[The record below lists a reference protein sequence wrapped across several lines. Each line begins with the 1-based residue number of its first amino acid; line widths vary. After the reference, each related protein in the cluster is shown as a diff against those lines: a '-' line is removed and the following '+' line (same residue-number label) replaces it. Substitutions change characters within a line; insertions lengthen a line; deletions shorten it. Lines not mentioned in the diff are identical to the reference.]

1 MFCLKCG
8 KEIPPSAGSCP
19 HCGAAMAA
27 GAPAGGPSAPTP
39 PKPPVYTM
47 PEGAAAW
54 SIPDGDA
61 GGRRRAPLLFGGI
74 AAAVLVVALIVWAVA
89 GLFSSPK
96 GQVEQAFAK
105 TAAAYAAAGSGLD
118 LPDLGELIQGRSY
131 SQRLSYALNSVDPR
145 LTGGEDLSYLKG
157 LGLRIGADCDQ
168 KGRKLGG
175 EAALVWNDQD
185 LAAFQLLVDGERM
198 LFASPEFTKG
208 TAYGLNT
215 KTLGK
220 DLIRLG
226 AWDDEIDLEKI
237 GFDLFELM
245 ELAIPGGERTKQA
258 QAAMAEAYRQL
269 FDAVQ
274 VDEGGRQSV
283 EVNGARLDAGF
294 YRVVVPQQ
302 AMMDCV
308 AAWEDAM
315 ALADTQGT
323 YREILLAMG
332 FDPAD
337 AGELLSGVD
346 TGGLYGQMADTM
358 EQAIRALGDLELD
371 VYVSG
376 GYVSAVEWSERT
388 GGSGVKVG
396 LYLGGGENYVDDLS
410 LEIAANGQKLTV
422 QSTGDHAAKSGTFTD
437 ETVLR
442 MGPQRVTFQLRYEP
456 KADRDNFQWG
466 FRVGNTAAVSLE
478 GQLTATK
485 DSIELKLDDLSVK
498 AAGVKL
504 ISFQAAYYLGPCRG
518 VELSFPDARMLADMD
533 EEDLM
538 DLAYDIQANAED
550 WAYDVLDKLPQEVLD
565 QIEW

>member
-8 KEIPPSAGSCP
+8 KEIPPSASSCP
-19 HCGAAMAA
+19 YCGAAA
-27 GAPAGGPSAPTP
+27 GGPAGGPSAPTP

-47 PEGAAAW
+47 PEGGSAVW
-54 SIPDGDA
+54 SDPDGDE

-118 LPDLGELIQGRSY
+118 LPDLDELIQGRSY
-131 SQRLSYALNSVDPR
+131 SQRLSYALNGIDPQ
-145 LTGGEDLSYLKG
+145 LMDGEDLSYLKG

-175 EAALVWNDQD
+175 EAALVWGGQD

-337 AGELLSGVD
+337 ADELLSGVD

-518 VELSFPDARMLADMD
+518 VELSFPNARMLADMD

>member
-19 HCGAAMAA
+19 HCGAATAA
-27 GAPAGGPSAPTP
+27 GAPAGRPSAPTP

-54 SIPDGDA
+54 SDPDGDE
-61 GGRRRAPLLFGGI
+61 GGRRRMPLLFGGI
-74 AAAVLVVALIVWAVA
+74 AAAVLVVALIVWAAA

-105 TAAAYAAAGSGLD
+105 TAAAYAAAGNGLD
-118 LPDLGELIQGRSY
+118 LPDLGKLIQGRSY
-131 SQRLSYALNSVDPR
+131 SQRLSYALNGVDPR
-145 LTGGEDLSYLKG
+145 LMGGEDLSYLKG
-157 LGLRIGADCDQ
+157 LGLRIGADYDQ
-168 KGRKLGG
+168 KGRKLGS
-175 EAALVWNDQD
+175 EAALVWSGQE
-185 LAAFQLLVDGERM
+185 LASFQLLVDGQRM

-208 TAYGLNT
+208 TAYGLST

-226 AWDDEIDLEKI
+226 VWDDGLGLEKI

-245 ELAIPGGERTKQA
+245 ELAVSGGEGTDEAR
-258 QAAMAEAYRQL
+258 AAMVEAYRQL

-274 VDEGGRQSV
+274 VDKGGRQSV
-283 EVNGARLDAGF
+283 EVNGTRLDADL

-302 AMMDCV
+302 AMMDYI
-308 AAWEDAM
+308 AAWEDSI
-315 ALADTQGT
+315 ALADAQET

-332 FDPAD
+332 FDRAD
-337 AGELLSGVD
+337 ADALLSGMD
-346 TGGLYGQMADTM
+346 AAGLYGQMADTM
-358 EQAIRALGDLELD
+358 EEGVRALGDLELD

-388 GGSGVKVG
+388 GSPRMTVG

-410 LEIAANGQKLTV
+410 LEIAAGGQKLIV
-422 QSTGDHAAKSGTFTD
+422 QSTGDHAAKSGAFTD
-437 ETVLR
+437 ETVFRL
-442 MGPQRVTFQLRYEP
+442 GPQRAAFQLRYEP
-456 KADRDNFQWG
+456 KADRDNFQWE
-466 FRVGNTAAVSLE
+466 FKVDNTASVSLE
-478 GQLTATK
+478 GQLTTTK
-485 DSIELKLDDLSVK
+485 DSVELELDDLSVK

-518 VELSFPDARMLADMD
+518 VELSFPDVRMLAELD

-538 DLAYDIQANAED
+538 ELAYDIQANAED
-550 WAYDVLDKLPQEVLD
+550 WGYDVLDKLPQEVLD
-565 QIEW
+565 QFQW